1 MNTKTATIDG
11 KKGSL
16 PRGDRGF
23 LESSQTIRATVATSL
38 KDSEVPRFR
47 LFVLFPLLLL
57 CVFCGSL
64 LLALILVLLTLISH
78 CIPPL
83 LQARTS

>member
-1 MNTKTATIDG
+1 MNTKTPSIDG
-11 KKGSL
+11 KKGSF
-16 PRGDRGF
+16 PTGDGGF
-23 LESSQTIRATVATSL
+23 LESSHPIKEMVATSL

-64 LLALILVLLTLISH
+64 LLAFILILLTLVSH
-78 CIPPL
+78 CMSPL
-83 LQARTS
+83 S